1 MSVCSVVGMTVVSTH
16 PLTVY
21 AILYIYTLYCKIV
34 YSTSY
39 LFLHVVS
46 EGLLTLSK
54 EMIII
59 ECLLYDL
66 LDVIPLDV
74 ILFLKP

>member
-1 MSVCSVVGMTVVSTH
+1 M
-16 PLTVY
+16 
-21 AILYIYTLYCKIV
+21 
-34 YSTSY
+34 
-39 LFLHVVS
+39 HVVS

-54 EMIII
+54 ELIII

-66 LDVIPLDV
+66 LDVIPIDV